1 MNSVYCILP
10 VLLSWKLLKF
20 LLCYLNEKMFL
31 LTIYL
36 YFLAYLSIFVL
47 VIWRGK
53 CVNSEM
59 TGILQMTSKT
69 RLNNIFV
76 RKYPEVLY
84 HSCVTDM

>member
-31 LTIYL
+31 LTI